1 MMNYLKK
8 NFLNSGI
15 IVTTL
20 ISFSLWFS
28 LGTKLQIDEKLLIE
42 KKILLENFRYIFPFI
57 ILILITILK
66 KENKNLKKLKFIILI
81 IFASCLIGYI
91 NFYFLNDNY
100 LYNLTQDEVLI
111 GNGYIPDKT
120 KDFIFCF
127 YFIVTFLIF
136 IKLNN
141 EEVKK
146 INIINYIFV
155 IIISLVTLYYAF
167 EEYFKNTNYYL
178 YNADF
183 LVQGEILGVSSSKS
197 LGLSRNLV
205 IITIPLMIF
214 CFFFKKKNI
223 IEYLAYFILTIII
236 ALIIHSQSRTS
247 NYFFYFLVF
256 LIFFIKIMQKEYK
269 DLIIIFFVTIII
281 PFILTHTIPK
291 IKIYFVNQ
299 TLLENDN
306 RLEKND
312 NRLEKKDN
320 RLEKKDNRLE
330 KKDNRLLSI
339 NPNNLTEYQDIK
351 NYNLNAYTSGRIN
364 LWKKTIEI
372 FFNEENLK
380 FKILGFGPRSDRYLI
395 KENLSNALIYFFLA
409 GGLLGLVGILL
420 LYATSIKEVIK
431 FISFKKNI
439 SSDLLGYSSIVILI
453 FLIARSLVENSF
465 AVFGTDHIIFI
476 TNLIFIKN
484 KNNKIFKKIL

>member
-100 LYNLTQDEVLI
+100 FYNLTQDEVLI
-111 GNGYIPDKT
+111 GNGYIPDKI

-127 YFIVTFLIF
+127 YFIVTFFIF

-155 IIISLVTLYYAF
+155 IIISLITLYYTF

-178 YNADF
+178 HNTNF
-183 LVQGEILGVSSSKS
+183 LVQGEILGVSSSRS

-236 ALIIHSQSRTS
+236 ALIIHSQSRSS

-256 LIFFIKIMQKEYK
+256 LIFFIKIMKKKYK

-291 IKIYFVNQ
+291 IKIYFTNQ
-299 TLLENDN
+299 NL
-306 RLEKND
+306 LEKNL
-312 NRLEKKDN
+312 LEKKYD
-320 RLEKKDNRLE
+320 
-330 KKDNRLLSI
+330 RLLSI
-339 NPNNLTEYQDIK
+339 NPNNLTEDQNIN
-351 NYNLNAYTSGRIN
+351 NYNLNVYTSGRIN
-364 LWKKTIEI
+364 LWKKAIDI

-395 KENLSNALIYFFLA
+395 KESLSNVLIYFFLG

-420 LYATSIKEVIK
+420 LYATSIKEIIK

-484 KNNKIFKKIL
+484 KNNKISKKII